1 MPVTAALIHRWEVLS
16 SASLLWRQQKYPS
29 WSRMNVAICSNFLMF
44 TDIGVLQTESDNLPF
59 LIDGKSANKHCI
71 ARQVSNRFIQV
82 EQSIFGGPQKG
93 PCTERGG
100 LFTHYLAGIIDVKG
114 FAVYSVRS

>member
-1 MPVTAALIHRWEVLS
+1 
-16 SASLLWRQQKYPS
+16 
-29 WSRMNVAICSNFLMF
+29 MNVAICSNFLMF

-82 EQSIFGGPQKG
+82 DQSIFGGPQKG
-93 PCTERGG
+93 PCTER
-100 LFTHYLAGIIDVKG
+100 
-114 FAVYSVRS
+114 AVACSPTTWPTLLMSKASL